1 MSRYF
6 TINHIVA
13 LLALVLSIA
22 SYLVMRRYHFPD
34 KVCVGGAI
42 LAILVVGIFWSCV
55 LLGTEEDED
64 EE

>member
-6 TINHIVA
+6 TLNHVVA

-34 KVCVGGAI
+34 KVCVGGGI
-42 LAILVVGIFWSCV
+42 LCILIVGIFWSCT
-55 LLGTEEDED
+55 LLGTEDDED